1 MEFPILS
8 SSSPH
13 SAGESLQ
20 ILLVDDELATIQL
33 VRKILQA
40 DGHEVHEAVDGE
52 QAIELFE
59 RIQPD
64 LVLLDIVIPKM
75 DGLAVLSEIRR
86 RDPIA
91 GVIMVSAL
99 TSEQLAVRSM
109 LAGADD
115 YLSKPFKL
123 KTIRVNIRRVMD
135 KVRLRQRNLLL
146 QAEVDAAHAKLR
158 KVFKLYMTPTLAEEL
173 LSNPELPELGG
184 ERQQVTVLFMDFCNF
199 TPLAHKLPPDEVLSI
214 LNEYLELVTAS
225 VPENNGYLDKIM
237 GDGFMALYNSHD
249 SENNAANAVKSAIQ
263 MYRKV
268 ATWNKAKENG
278 LQIRVG
284 IHTGEAVVGN
294 IGTPELMNFTAIG
307 DTVNLAKR
315 LEEFGDPG
323 DILISGTTYKM
334 LEQFGTDDS
343 AIHYI
348 SLGPQVVKGRE
359 TPVEII
365 KVRVCENHL

>member
-1 MEFPILS
+1 MLS

-13 SAGESLQ
+13 HAGESLK
-20 ILLVDDELATIQL
+20 ILLVDDEPATIQL

-40 DGHEVHEAVDGE
+40 DGHEVYEAVDGE

-59 RIQPD
+59 KSEPD

-75 DGLAVLSEIRR
+75 DGLAVLAEIRK
-86 RDPIA
+86 RDSIV

-135 KVRLRQRNLLL
+135 KVRLRQRNLQL
-146 QAEVDAAHAKLR
+146 QAEVNSAHAKLR
-158 KVFKLYMTPTLAEEL
+158 KVFKLYMAPTLAEEL

-184 ERQQVTVLFMDFCNF
+184 ERQMVTVLFMDFCNF

-214 LNEYLELVTAS
+214 LNEYLVLVTTS

-249 SENNAANAVKSAIQ
+249 SGNDAVNAVKSAIQ

-268 ATWNKAKENG
+268 ANWNKAKENG

-315 LEEFGDPG
+315 LEELGEPG
-323 DILISGTTYKM
+323 DILMSAETYKKLGAGM
-334 LEQFGTDDS
+334 AHGEAVTLVPFGLRT
-343 AIHYI
+343 
-348 SLGPQVVKGRE
+348 VKGRE
-359 TPVEII
+359 TPVEVF
-365 KVRVCENHL
+365 KVAVCDSEL